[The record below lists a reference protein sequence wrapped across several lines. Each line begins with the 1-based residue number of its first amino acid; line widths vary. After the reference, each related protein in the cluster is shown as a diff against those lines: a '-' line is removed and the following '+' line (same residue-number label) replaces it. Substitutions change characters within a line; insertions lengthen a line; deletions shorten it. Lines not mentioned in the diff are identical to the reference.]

1 MPTTFQTS
9 INVVQA
15 PGLPG
20 DFASADPHFSTVTS
34 GGILVAGT
42 GGVTVGCF
50 AWLNAA
56 QTVAR
61 SAGTG
66 APSGFVHRE
75 MQATIN
81 TFPAEFGMTIPEGQR
96 VGSLM
101 SGGCYFAKNAG
112 AGTAAIG
119 MKAFANTTNGSVSF
133 AAAGAT
139 VAGSAETKWFCV
151 GWGEGGTGAAGELVK
166 ISHIPV
172 G

>member
-9 INVVQA
+9 VNVVQA
-15 PGLPG
+15 PGIPG
-20 DFASADPHFSTVTS
+20 DFASADPHFSFVTS
-34 GGILVAGT
+34 GGVLVAAT
-42 GGVTVGCF
+42 GGVTIGCF
-50 AWLNAA
+50 AWVNGA
-56 QTVAR
+56 QNTVA
-61 SAGTG
+61 STGTG

-75 MQATIN
+75 LQATIN
-81 TFPAEFGMTIPEGQR
+81 TFPAEFGMTILPGQR

-101 SGGCYFAKNAG
+101 TGGCYFAKNAG

-139 VAGSAETKWFCV
+139 VAGSVETKWFCV
-151 GWGEGGTGAAGELVK
+151 GWTDGGTGAAGELVK
-166 ISHIPV
+166 ISHLPI

>member
-1 MPTTFQTS
+1 MPTTFQTA

-15 PGLPG
+15 PGIPG
-20 DFASADPHFSTVTS
+20 DFASADPHASFVTS
-34 GGILVAGT
+34 GGILVAGA
-42 GGVTVGCF
+42 GGVTIGCF
-50 AWLNAA
+50 AWVNAA
-56 QTVAR
+56 QTVVR
-61 SAGTG
+61 STGTG

-75 MQATIN
+75 MQATIS

-101 SGGCYFAKNAG
+101 TAGCYFVKNAG
-112 AGTAAIG
+112 AGTATIG

-139 VAGSAETKWFCV
+139 VAGSAETKWFAV
-151 GWGEGGTGAAGELVK
+151 GYGEGGAGAANELVK
-166 ISHIPV
+166 ISHIPL

>member
-9 INVVQA
+9 VNVIQA
-15 PGLPG
+15 PGVPG
-20 DFASADPHFSTVTS
+20 DFASADPSFSTVTS
-34 GGILVAGT
+34 GGILVAAT

-50 AWLNAA
+50 AWINAA
-56 QTVAR
+56 QTQVA
-61 SAGTG
+61 STGSG

-81 TFPAEFGMTIPEGQR
+81 TFPGEFGMTILAGQR

-101 SGGCYFAKNAG
+101 TGGCFYAKNVG
-112 AGTAAIG
+112 AGVAAIG
-119 MKAFANTTNGSVSF
+119 MKAFANTTNGTVSF

-139 VAGSAETKWFCV
+139 VAGSVETKWYCV
-151 GWGEGGTGAAGELVK
+151 GWTDGGTGASGELVK
-166 ISHIPV
+166 ISHLPI

>member
-1 MPTTFQTS
+1 MPTTFQTA

-15 PGLPG
+15 PGVPG
-20 DFASADPHFSTVTS
+20 DFASADPHFSFVTS

-50 AWLNAA
+50 AWVNGA
-56 QTVAR
+56 QTTVR
-61 SAGTG
+61 STGTG

-75 MQATIN
+75 MQATIT

-101 SGGCYFAKNAG
+101 TGGCYFVKNAG

-139 VAGSAETKWFCV
+139 VAGSVETKWFCV
-151 GWGEGGTGAAGELVK
+151 GWGEGGTGGANELVK
-166 ISHIPV
+166 ISHLPI

>member
-15 PGLPG
+15 PGLPC
-20 DFASADPHFSTVTS
+20 DFASADPHASFVTS
-34 GGILVAGT
+34 GAVLVATT
-42 GGVTVGCF
+42 GGVTIGCF
-50 AWLNAA
+50 AWVNAA
-56 QTVAR
+56 QTLVA
-61 SAGTG
+61 STGTG

-81 TFPAEFGMTIPEGQR
+81 TFPAEFGYTIQPGQR

-101 SGGCYFAKNAG
+101 TAGCFFAKNAG
-112 AGTAAIG
+112 ATTAAIG

-139 VAGSAETKWFCV
+139 VAGSVETKWYCV
-151 GWGEGGTGAAGELVK
+151 GWTDGGTGAAGEVVK
-166 ISHIPV
+166 ISHIPL

>member
-9 INVVQA
+9 VNVVQA
-15 PGLPG
+15 PGIPG
-20 DFASADPHFSTVTS
+20 DFASADPSFSFVTS
-34 GGILVAGT
+34 GGVLVAAPA
-42 GGVTVGCF
+42 GVTIGCF
-50 AWLNAA
+50 AWVNGA
-56 QTVAR
+56 QNTVA
-61 SAGTG
+61 STGTG

-81 TFPAEFGMTIPEGQR
+81 TFPGEFGMTILGGQR

-101 SGGCYFAKNAG
+101 AGGCYYAKNAG
-112 AGTAAIG
+112 AGVASLG

-139 VAGSAETKWFCV
+139 VAGSVETKWYCV
-151 GWGEGGTGAAGELVK
+151 GWTDGGSGAAGELVK
-166 ISHIPV
+166 ISHLPI